1 MNSAR
6 YKLHDALVVLPN
18 GKVVVAGGAQFV
30 DVYDPV
36 TGTFS
41 TAVGSLDVARY
52 FATATLLQ
60 NGKVL
65 IVGGYRM
72 GIVSTAGAWIYQ
84 S

>member
-1 MNSAR
+1 MNKKFCGISPMA
-6 YKLHDALVVLPN
+6 KTLHV
-18 GKVVVAGGAQFV
+18 GI
-30 DVYDPV
+30 V
-36 TGTFS
+36 T
-41 TAVGSLDVARY
+41 SLWDEARY
-52 FATATLLQ
+52 FATATLLM

>member
-1 MNSAR
+1 MA
-6 YKLHDALVVLPN
+6 KTLHV
-18 GKVVVAGGAQFV
+18 GI
-30 DVYDPV
+30 V
-36 TGTFS
+36 T
-41 TAVGSLDVARY
+41 SLWDEARY
-52 FATATLLQ
+52 FATATLLM